1 MIRQR
6 QDHMKIDID
15 VKTEAIR
22 LYTKYG
28 DLAESVAEEI
38 ELYDNDD
45 LFFWDD
51 VIYVLQNIEQYLD
64 K

>member
-1 MIRQR
+1 
-6 QDHMKIDID
+6 MKIDIG

-22 LYTKYG
+22 LHTKYG
-28 DLAESVAEEI
+28 DLAESVAHEI
-38 ELYDNDD
+38 KLYDINNFD

-51 VIYVLQNIEQYLD
+51 VIYVLRNIENYLD